1 MKGSITD
8 TAPFNVTH
16 TLPHTLLTQL
26 QSKKDTARSAVLVAK
41 VPGHPQE
48 QLMQPLI
55 VCIDKTHLSH

>member
-1 MKGSITD
+1 MKGSLTD

-26 QSKKDTARSAVLVAK
+26 QDRSAMLVAK
-41 VPGHPQE
+41 VPRHHQE

-55 VCIDKTHLSH
+55 VCVVQTHLSQ